1 MMSNTSN
8 NDISRSNGN
17 ITSNIGGRTSSMGG
31 MNDMPES
38 KSGTGTIN

>member
-1 MMSNTSN
+1 MSNTSN

-17 ITSNIGGRTSSMGG
+17 ITSNIVGRTSSMGG